1 MYKYINLIKVH
12 LKGHKSISIFSSLI
26 PIHLL
31 TARLVTLRHSTI
43 DAMEAKVQA
52 QEVGVINII
61 RFSHGDTGWGYLGSR
76 EIVK

>member
-1 MYKYINLIKVH
+1 MYVCN

-52 QEVGVINII
+52 QEVGVIKFTK
-61 RFSHGDTGWGYLGSR
+61 FSQEDTFLGYLVIR
-76 EIVK
+76 CPKIIFYF